1 MPRIR
6 INTIFNVALD
16 FETAEIPRRV
26 LAYLVDFT
34 LMVLYYV
41 SMKYFL
47 YSSVE
52 GDYDITIRQSYVGID
67 LLIISLPLLLY
78 FPVSETLMHGQT
90 IGKRL
95 LDIRVISLDGGEPTV
110 SQYLVRWMFRVFE
123 WPFFF
128 GYTIFSGKSLI
139 AYILL
144 TFLLGF
150 LVLLIITI
158 SPKNQRLGDLAAHT
172 VIVYASQAYSVED
185 TLFIEVDRE
194 NYQVEFSEVL
204 RLSDRDINTIHH
216 VLHRYFKDGKQEVCH
231 KLAERI
237 KSVLQIESNK
247 EDIEFL
253 KKLML
258 DYNYLATQ

>member
-16 FETAEIPRRV
+16 FATAEIPRRV

-41 SMKYFL
+41 SMKFFI
-47 YSSVE
+47 YSNSGGPDDVAF
-52 GDYDITIRQSYVGID
+52 RQNYIGID
-67 LLIISLPLLLY
+67 LLLISLPLMLY

-90 IGKRL
+90 IGKKL
-95 LDIRVISLDGGEPTV
+95 LDIRVISLNGGEPNL

-128 GYTIFSGKSLI
+128 GYTVFSGKGLFV
-139 AYILL
+139 YILF

-150 LVLLIITI
+150 IVLIIITI

-172 VIVYASQAYSVED
+172 VVVFARQVYSVED
-185 TLFIEVDRE
+185 TLFVEVKRD
-194 NYQVEFSEVL
+194 NYRVEFPEVV
-204 RLSDRDINTIHH
+204 RLSDRDINTIHN
-216 VLHRYFKDGKQEVCH
+216 VMHRYFKDGKSEVCH
-231 KLAERI
+231 KLANRV
-237 KSVLQIESNK
+237 KAVLQVNTDK
-247 EDIEFL
+247 DDIEFL
-253 KKLML
+253 KKLLL
-258 DYNYLATQ
+258 DYNFLATQ